1 MGGKEPRFWLIW
13 GQDRGGGDLLGLR
26 KLVTTIGGVKERHEE
41 EKGKLSRQ
49 GGGHKQEF
57 KCT

>member
-1 MGGKEPRFWLIW
+1 M
-13 GQDRGGGDLLGLR
+13 
-26 KLVTTIGGVKERHEE
+26 TTIGGVRERHEE